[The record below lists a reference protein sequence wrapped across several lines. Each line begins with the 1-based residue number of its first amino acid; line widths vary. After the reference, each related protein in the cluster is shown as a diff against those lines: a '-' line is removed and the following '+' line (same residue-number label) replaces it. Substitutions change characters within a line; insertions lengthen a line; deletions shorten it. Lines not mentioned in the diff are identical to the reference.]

1 MSPPRWFRI
10 VSTSSAVLPVER
22 SPMIS
27 SRWPRPTF
35 VIASMALTPVW
46 SGSFT
51 GWRSTT
57 PGALNSSGRRSSVS
71 IGGPPSI
78 GLPSGSTMRPT
89 KASPT
94 GTLAT
99 RPVRFAESPS
109 LIRSQSPKSAAPT
122 LSSSRLNASPITPC
136 SSSSISIATAFS
148 RPYMRAMPSPTC
160 RTVPT
165 SARSVSTSNSSIRC
179 LRIEVISSGRSFK
192 SSPSPLSSRCS
203 EPAMQAVQA
212 SADARVDA
220 QRAHLQDDAADQV
233 GVHLARGLDG
243 SPGRLLNLFHDL
255 AELRVR
261 QLDGRGQLEREL
273 AGLGGHHP
281 LQLAPH
287 LLQLGSAAA
296 LREDHEE
303 VAHQLVGAAQD
314 LLQHREVEALN
325 SFLDETPVVLVVENL
340 ARHLLGR
347 DQAQLRDLGA
357 DLLQRPLRLGLD
369 LAPRVLEPSLPI
381 GLGLLLH
388 P

>member
-1 MSPPRWFRI
+1 MQVTSSPRWFRI
-10 VSTSSAVLPVER
+10 VSTRMAVLPVER

-35 VIASMALTPVW
+35 VIESIALIPVW
-46 SGSFT
+46 MGSLT
-51 GWRSTT
+51 GCRSTT
-57 PGALNSSGRRSSVS
+57 PGAWNSSGRASSVRT
-71 IGGPPSI
+71 GPPPSS
-78 GLPSGSTMRPT
+78 GRPSGSTTRPSSP
-89 KASPT
+89 SPT

-99 RPVRFAESPS
+99 RPVRRTGWPSPMCS
-109 LIRSQSPKSAAPT
+109 HSPKSAAPT
-122 LSSSRLNASPITPC
+122 LSSSRLNARPMTRC

-212 SADARVDA
+212 PADARVDA

-314 LLQHREVEALN
+314 LLEHRH
-325 SFLDETPVVLVVENL
+325 FC
-340 ARHLLGR
+340 
-347 DQAQLRDLGA
+347 
-357 DLLQRPLRLGLD
+357 LRLELRI
-369 LAPRVLEPSLPI
+369 AQNRP
-381 GLGLLLH
+381 
-388 P
+388 

>member
-1 MSPPRWFRI
+1 MHFTSWSCWLRI
-10 VSTSSAVLPVER
+10 VSTTIAVFPVER

-35 VIASMALTPVW
+35 VIESIALIPVC
-46 SGSFT
+46 SGSLT
-51 GWRSTT
+51 GWRSIT
-57 PGALNSSGRRSSVS
+57 PGALNSSGRRSLAS
-71 IGGPPSI
+71 IGPWPSS
-78 GLPSGSTMRPT
+78 GFPSESTTRPSS
-89 KASPT
+89 ASPT

-99 RPVRFAESPS
+99 RPVRRTGSPS
-109 LIRSQSPKSAAPT
+109 DTFCHSPKSAEPT
-122 LSSSRLNASPITPC
+122 SSSSRLNARPMTPC

-148 RPYMRAMPSPTC
+148 RPYMRAMPSPTR

-243 SPGRLLNLFHDL
+243 APGRFLDFLHDL

-314 LLQHREVEALN
+314 LLEHRH
-325 SFLDETPVVLVVENL
+325 FC
-340 ARHLLGR
+340 
-347 DQAQLRDLGA
+347 
-357 DLLQRPLRLGLD
+357 LRLELRI
-369 LAPRVLEPSLPI
+369 AQNRP
-381 GLGLLLH
+381 
-388 P
+388 